1 MNLIDVNLVLYA
13 TNERSP
19 HHERAHRWFE
29 QTMSS
34 GEPVGLPLMV
44 LLAFVRLTTNPRVLD
59 PPLSPQ
65 QAIEYVETWRQHPT
79 VVVPEPTAR
88 HFDLVLGLLEATG
101 TGGNLVSDA
110 HLAALAIEHRAT
122 LCSTD
127 TDFRRFPG
135 LVSTNP
141 LEE

>member
-1 MNLIDVNLVLYA
+1 
-13 TNERSP
+13 
-19 HHERAHRWFE
+19 
-29 QTMSS
+29 MSS

-44 LLAFVRLTTNPRVLD
+44 LLAFIRLTTNPRVLD
-59 PPLSPQ
+59 PPLSPR
-65 QAIEYVETWRQHPT
+65 QAIEYVEQWRQHPT

-88 HFDLVLGLLEATG
+88 HFELVLGLLEATG

-122 LCSTD
+122 LCSAD

-135 LVSTNP
+135 LISMNP
-141 LEE
+141 LE